1 MSAEQCREMILS
13 EDTRDFIIPDYRKGT
28 EIVFPENETCV
39 QEMGFDYRVA
49 YVDKN
54 LAGEIT
60 LEKYR
65 YNSIPGCYA
74 LIDTDAV
81 NEAGIS
87 VVQNYPTLMLQ
98 GEGIMIGFVDT
109 GIDYGNPV
117 FRSSDGKTRIAGIW
131 DQTIQTGELPEGF
144 AYGSEYTEEMIN
156 EALRSENPEEIV
168 PSMDNEGHGSFLAS
182 VAAGS
187 PDLVNRFHGA
197 APKATIAMVKLKE
210 AKTYLKDFYGI
221 SENALCFQETDII
234 QGLYYLYKLAERKEM
249 PLVICLALGSSFGGH
264 NGTTTLSALLDNY
277 AGMLNHCV
285 VIGAGNEAN
294 QRHHYRGVLEAGK
307 GAREVEIRVE
317 EGNTEFVAELWTTLP
332 NVVTAYVISP
342 SGEKSPAISVRQAIR
357 YNLKFIFDRTA
368 VDIEYRLLMD
378 NNDSQLL
385 FFRFREAVQGIW
397 RIGVEPLRIA
407 DGIFHIW
414 ISMKEFLR
422 NNVYFLEA
430 NPDYTVTDP
439 SCTRNAITVSY
450 YNGLDNSVDINSGRG
465 YTRNN
470 LIKPNFAAPGV
481 QVTGAGPDGRFEK
494 RSGSSVAAGIT
505 SGASALIMEWYLKQ
519 PGNMGITTSEVKN
532 IILLGTNQ
540 EVLPKYPNREW
551 GYGTIDIYQSLDR
564 LRSL

>member
-1 MSAEQCREMILS
+1 MSVEGCREMILS
-13 EDTRDFIIPDYRKGT
+13 QDTRDFIIPDYRKDT
-28 EIVFPENETCV
+28 EIIFPESEACV
-39 QEMGFDYRVA
+39 QEVGFDYRVV
-49 YVDKN
+49 YVDKS
-54 LAGEIT
+54 LAGDIT
-60 LEKYR
+60 LERYR

-87 VVQNYPTLMLQ
+87 AVQNYPTLMLQ
-98 GEGIMIGFVDT
+98 GSGIMIGFVDT
-109 GIDYGNPV
+109 GIDYTNPV
-117 FRSSDGKTRIAGIW
+117 FRNANGSTRIAGIW
-131 DQTIQTGELPEGF
+131 DQTIQTGRLPDGF
-144 AYGSEYTEEMIN
+144 TYGSEYTEEMIN
-156 EALRSENPEEIV
+156 EALRAEDPRGIV
-168 PSMDNEGHGSFLAS
+168 PSTDSEGHGSFLAS
-182 VAAGS
+182 VAAGT
-187 PDLVNRFHGA
+187 PDLGNRFQGA
-197 APKATIAMVKLKE
+197 APKAMIAMVKLKE
-210 AKTYLKDFYGI
+210 GKAYLKDFYGI
-221 SENALCFQETDII
+221 SPDALCFQETDII
-234 QGLYYLYKLAERKEM
+234 QGIYYLHKLAERRNM
-249 PLVICLALGSSFGGH
+249 PLVICLALGSNFGGH
-264 NGTTTLSALLDNY
+264 NGTTTLSGLLDNY
-277 AGMLNHCV
+277 AGMLNRCV

-294 QRHHYRGVLEAGK
+294 QRHHYKGVLEPGK
-307 GAREVEIRVE
+307 GAKEVEIRVE
-317 EGNTEFVAELWTTLP
+317 ESGTGFVAELWTTLP
-332 NVVTAYVISP
+332 NVMTVYIVSP
-342 SGEKSPAISVRQAIR
+342 SGEKSPAISVRQAIL
-357 YNLKFIFDRTA
+357 YSLKFIFDHTT

-385 FFRFREAVQGIW
+385 FFRFREAAQGIW

-414 ISMKEFLR
+414 MSMKEFLSA
-422 NNVYFLEA
+422 NVYFLEA

-450 YNGLDNSVDINSGRG
+450 YNGIDNSVDINSGRG

-470 LIKPNFAAPGV
+470 LVKPNFAAPGV

-540 EVLPKYPNREW
+540 EVLPEYPNREW
-551 GYGTIDIYQSLDR
+551 GYGTMDIYQSLDR

>member
-1 MSAEQCREMILS
+1 MPVERCRDMILS
-13 EDTRDFIIPDYRKGT
+13 QETRDFIIPDYRKDT
-28 EIVFPENETCV
+28 EIVFPESETCV
-39 QEMGFDYRVA
+39 QEVGFDFRVV
-49 YVDKN
+49 YVDKE

-109 GIDYGNPV
+109 GIDYRNPV
-117 FRSSDGKTRIAGIW
+117 FRSPDGNTRIAGIW

-156 EALRSENPEEIV
+156 EAIRSENPEEIV
-168 PSMDNEGHGSFLAS
+168 PSMDTEGHGSFLAS

-187 PDLVNRFHGA
+187 PDLANRFHGA

-234 QGLYYLYKLAERKEM
+234 QGLYYLYKLAERKKM

-285 VIGAGNEAN
+285 VIGAGNEAS
-294 QRHHYRGVLEAGK
+294 QRHHYQGVLEPGK
-307 GAREVEIRVE
+307 GAMEVEIRVE

-332 NVVTAYVISP
+332 NVVTVYVISP
-342 SGEKSPAISVRQAIR
+342 SGEKSPTISVRQAIR

-368 VDIEYRLLMD
+368 LDIEYRLLMD

-385 FFRFREAVQGIW
+385 FFRFREAMQGIW

-414 ISMKEFLR
+414 ISMKEFLSKS
-422 NNVYFLEA
+422 VHFLEA

-481 QVTGAGPDGRFEK
+481 QVTGAGPNGRFEK
-494 RSGSSVAAGIT
+494 RSGSSIAAGIT